1 MIKAERNYYSDR
13 WGMEAN
19 LVAEFVSKT
28 GVDTAVAE
36 ELLRAKGWDMG
47 LALKAHNLFSCPP
60 TSFYQQNRA
69 SPFVGSSPSALGGVP
84 SDWPVSTVSTVP
96 LNHTESSSMA
106 KEDESKLQNSAAPS
120 NRPVLEKA
128 PAIDHVE
135 CKKLSRGISRATDNV
150 TLVSRARNEFAMDFK
165 EYNLCNLNQYFIETP
180 IFTFTLPDLSI
191 YPDDFRDYLEKDLIE
206 ISSLASL
213 EQAGRLNWWADTC
226 QRLWPLATTGDGNC
240 LLHAASL
247 GMWGFH
253 DRLLTLRKAL
263 HAFMS
268 GSEYKEAIWRR
279 WRWQQT
285 RLNAE
290 AGFVYGEEEW
300 SKEWDAVVNMASTAP
315 RSHASRRRSTALDPA
330 KHSDESWENAT
341 YESLEEIHV
350 LALAHVLRRPIIVI
364 ADLMLKDVNGE
375 ALAPIPFGGIY
386 LPFECSPA
394 ECHCSPLVLT
404 YDAAHFSALV
414 VMDKETYADGVPRPP
429 AVIPITDADHELLP
443 VQFSID
449 PGELLYKNQDE
460 NDMEEMQRLILSPE
474 DKLLLL
480 KEYLDIIKI
489 PMKFPTIGDGSEVD
503 VVETDVHILP
513 YEEDTIDKRFS
524 EVDLDNDETILNSS
538 EGVAVSN
545 RSKAA
550 KQLQSVAKQFG
561 SIGKSMSKKFKKN
574 FGSITKI
581 ARNNSLKKK
590 YSANQTSPLHQAPK
604 VNGSL
609 VSQSPEY
616 ILGAVLHTD
625 KRHEYQEEMIRNYL
639 QSARTRFEK
648 EREQKSRQVEERKLK
663 DDWNTSDSAE
673 LEVPS
678 MCINAGCGLYGTSLT
693 SYMCTVCY
701 QKQKEREAEL
711 SKNPNINSPLMK
723 RANEMAP
730 RYGTGKSKFYAEA
743 DCCSHNSVGKLP
755 LSRAGSNIDHTLYLS
770 KSTFYNDIACPPGI
784 PVVYQDSRRKVM
796 ECQLQPL
803 GMTREVMVRDN
814 LPIDTT
820 LKDLPV
826 EKESN
831 LPAEIH
837 STDSC
842 STTVPLSGASSKN
855 ISKVFIGGVAN
866 SGESGWS
873 NDGLSYVPYDSS
885 RGVNCGRAA
894 KCDTNVRITGG
905 IQLPINGAQQCR
917 NLNCRFFG
925 NSDTNFYCSK
935 CYKEMTICG
944 SMSARTSDI

>member
-47 LALKAHNLFSCPP
+47 LALKAHSLFSCPP

-106 KEDESKLQNSAAPS
+106 KEDESK
-120 NRPVLEKA
+120 
-128 PAIDHVE
+128 
-135 CKKLSRGISRATDNV
+135 KLSRGISRATDNV

-165 EYNLCNLNQYFIETP
+165 ENSVCNLNQYFIETP

-191 YPDDFRDYLEKDLIE
+191 YPDDFREYLEKDLIE

-213 EQAGRLNWWADTC
+213 EQAGRLNWWAGTC

-268 GSEYKEAIWRR
+268 GSECKEAIWRR

-300 SKEWDAVVNMASTAP
+300 AKEWDAVVNMASTAP
-315 RSHASRRRSTALDPA
+315 RSHASRRRSTALDSVT
-330 KHSDESWENAT
+330 KHLDESWENAT

-443 VQFSID
+443 IQFSID

-460 NDMEEMQRLILSPE
+460 NDLEAMQRLTLSPE
-474 DKLLLL
+474 EKLLLL
-480 KEYLDIIKI
+480 REYLDVIKI
-489 PMKFPTIGDGSEVD
+489 PMKLPNNGDNSELD
-503 VVETDVHILP
+503 VIETDVNIIP

-524 EVDLDNDETILNSS
+524 EVDLDNDESILNSS

-590 YSANQTSPLHQAPK
+590 YSANQTSPLHQPPK

-639 QSARTRFEK
+639 QSARMRFEK
-648 EREQKSRQVEERKLK
+648 DKELKSRQVEEKKLK
-663 DDWNTSDSAE
+663 DDWNVKDSAE
-673 LEVPS
+673 MEVPS

-701 QKQKEREAEL
+701 QKQKEREAEM
-711 SKNPNINSPLMK
+711 SKSPNINSPLMN
-723 RANEMAP
+723 RANELAP

-743 DCCSHNSVGKLP
+743 DCCSHNTVGKLP

-784 PVVYQDSRRKVM
+784 PEMYQEPRRKII
-796 ECQLQPL
+796 ECQSQPS
-803 GMTREVMVRDN
+803 GIVRDIVEREN
-814 LPIDTT
+814 ISNDATSR
-820 LKDLPV
+820 DLPV
-826 EKESN
+826 EKESM
-831 LPAEIH
+831 LQSEIQ
-837 STDSC
+837 TPDPC
-842 STTVPLSGASSKN
+842 STLVPLSGAPSKN
-855 ISKVFIGGVAN
+855 ISKVFIGGVSN
-866 SGESGWS
+866 PEESRWGDDS
-873 NDGLSYVPYDSS
+873 LSYMPYESS
-885 RGVNCGRAA
+885 PRVVSCGRAA
-894 KCDTNVRITGG
+894 KCDTTNIRISGG
-905 IQLPINGAQQCR
+905 IQLPISGAQQCR
-917 NLNCRFFG
+917 SLNCRFFG

-935 CYKEMTICG
+935 CYNNMPVCG
-944 SMSARTSDI
+944 SMSTRTSDI